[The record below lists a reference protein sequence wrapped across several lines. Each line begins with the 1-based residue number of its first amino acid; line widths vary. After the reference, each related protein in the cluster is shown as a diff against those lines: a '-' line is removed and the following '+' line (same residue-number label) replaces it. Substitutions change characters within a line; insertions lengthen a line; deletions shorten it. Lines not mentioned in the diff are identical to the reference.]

1 MVQKTMILVAAKH
14 KEWVEIVLSFGCNKE
29 IAEDIVQEMY
39 YKIQLKLEKGLDKVN
54 VEAAWRDLMGNG
66 VNNYT
71 NSVKLHHDTLY
82 IELSSSVL
90 REELSYG
97 KDKIIKIINEALGK
111 NLVNKLV
118 LR

>member
-1 MVQKTMILVAAKH
+1 MSKRYNDKQNIDDLLKSFV
-14 KEWVEIVLSFGCNKE
+14 KEN
-29 IAEDIVQEMY
+29 
-39 YKIQLKLEKGLDKVN
+39 KLEKGLDKVN
-54 VEAAWRDLMGNG
+54 VEATWRDLMGNG

-97 KDKIIKIINEALGK
+97 KDKIIKMINEALGK

>member
-1 MVQKTMILVAAKH
+1 MSKRHNDQQKIDDLLKSFV
-14 KEWVEIVLSFGCNKE
+14 KEN
-29 IAEDIVQEMY
+29 
-39 YKIQLKLEKGLDKVN
+39 KLEKGLDKVN

-71 NSVKLHHDTLY
+71 NSVKLHQDNLY
-82 IELSSSVL
+82 VELSSSVL

-97 KDKIIKIINEALGK
+97 KDKIVNMLNESLGK
-111 NLVNKLV
+111 NLITKLI